1 MNEQTWTSTEIKELL
16 EFTQELRKQNADYKS
31 MIIASDAMIRNKEAQ
46 IKNLKLKLYEA
57 ITNRNSTILE

>member
-1 MNEQTWTSTEIKELL
+1 MSQTWTSEEIKELL

-31 MIIASDAMIRNKEAQ
+31 MIIASDAMIRNKESQ

>member
-31 MIIASDAMIRNKEAQ
+31 MIIASDAMIRNKEAE